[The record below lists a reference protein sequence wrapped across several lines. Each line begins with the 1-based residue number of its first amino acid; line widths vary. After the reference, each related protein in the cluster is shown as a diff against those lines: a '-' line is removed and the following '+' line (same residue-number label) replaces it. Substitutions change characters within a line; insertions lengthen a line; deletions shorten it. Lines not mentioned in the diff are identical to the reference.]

1 MRPFKVISAPVAAGL
16 IVGSLLGFSLGSLF
30 VTQASR
36 DTVRLVEDRHGITQA
51 MALTEVVAAIE
62 SGKTGEDRAFGEAI
76 KIWTQAHPDVRE
88 VRVVRLS
95 GARLLASTEKGD
107 AARGRLPRRLT
118 RDEKWLFDLGQRLR
132 IARETNRDEGASRKK
147 EIELNQLPGN
157 LLQVSAPYL
166 LHGDVVGF
174 VQLKLQKPGL
184 NMVTGRGAA
193 ALSVLAVIALY
204 LMTVMLLR
212 QNRFMT
218 PAGQGR
224 SPGQLAVAA
233 ALLILGF
240 LIFAATQFTVL
251 DAQRRSLEQRLAGQY
266 ASVRTT
272 VDDID
277 RTLNLPHSPPGE
289 NRWDVDE
296 YRRPYRFTDGQ
307 GRLRTDALAAARSS
321 QARELRRSL
330 EGGGA
335 VALFLLLFF
344 GTGWA
349 RRLRETLT
357 ENREAYLYVS
367 PAIVGMLI
375 LVFFPFL
382 YGIALS
388 FTDANIYNTGAHLKE
403 IWIGFT
409 NYLSIL
415 GDMDVFVRSGSTW
428 IVNYQNFYWTLYITI
443 AWTIVNVAIGVSV
456 GLLLA
461 LILNTKGLGM
471 RTVYRVL
478 LILPW
483 AIPNYI
489 TALIWR
495 GMFHKQFGVINQ
507 VIQIF
512 GGEPVAWFDGVFT
525 SFITGVATNGWLSF
539 PFMMVM
545 CLGGLQSISQEM
557 YEAARLDGASRWQ
570 QFRYITLPSL
580 KPVLIPAIVISVVW
594 TFNMFNII
602 FLVSGGEPAG
612 SNEILITEA
621 YKIAFEQYRYG
632 YAAAYSTIIFVILF
646 VYGIFQ
652 IRMTK
657 ATEANI

>member
-1 MRPFKVISAPVAAGL
+1 MRPFNAVSVPVAAGL
-16 IVGSLLGFSLGSLF
+16 IVGSLLAFSLGALF

-36 DTVRLVEDRHGITQA
+36 DTVRLVQDRHGITQA

-62 SGKTGEDRAFGEAI
+62 AGKTGEDRAFGEAI
-76 KIWTQAHPDVRE
+76 TIWTQAHPDVRE

-166 LHGDVVGF
+166 LHGDVGGF
-174 VQLKLQKPGL
+174 VQLKLQKPVL
-184 NMVTGRGAA
+184 NVVTGREAA
-193 ALSVLAVIALY
+193 ALSVIAVIALS

-212 QNRFMT
+212 QNRFMI

-233 ALLILGF
+233 ALLILGL
-240 LIFAATQFTVL
+240 LIFAATQFSAL

-277 RTLNLPHSPPGE
+277 RTLTLPHALPGE

-296 YRRPYRFTDGQ
+296 YRKPYRFTDGQ
-307 GRLRTDALAAARSS
+307 GRLRSDALAAARSS

-335 VALFLLLFF
+335 MALFLLLFF
-344 GTGWA
+344 GTGRA
-349 RRLRETLT
+349 RRLRETLA

-367 PAIVGMLI
+367 PAIIGMLI
-375 LVFFPFL
+375 LVFFPFI

-415 GDMDVFVRSGSTW
+415 GDMNVFARSGSTW

-489 TALIWR
+489 TA
-495 GMFHKQFGVINQ
+495 
-507 VIQIF
+507 
-512 GGEPVAWFDGVFT
+512 
-525 SFITGVATNGWLSF
+525 
-539 PFMMVM
+539 
-545 CLGGLQSISQEM
+545 
-557 YEAARLDGASRWQ
+557 
-570 QFRYITLPSL
+570 
-580 KPVLIPAIVISVVW
+580 
-594 TFNMFNII
+594 
-602 FLVSGGEPAG
+602 
-612 SNEILITEA
+612 
-621 YKIAFEQYRYG
+621 
-632 YAAAYSTIIFVILF
+632 
-646 VYGIFQ
+646 
-652 IRMTK
+652 
-657 ATEANI
+657 